1 MTAGTTRVGFIGL
14 GAMGKPMCR
23 NLLKAGFPLTVWNR
37 SRPAIDELVA
47 AGAAAGSS
55 SADVGRRSQ
64 VVITCVPNSPQ
75 VVEVVT
81 GPGGL
86 LEGMA
91 AGSTIVDMS
100 TIDPNVSQQVAA
112 RAEARGVRFLD
123 APVSGGT
130 VGAVN
135 GTLTIMVGGDDA
147 ALEEVRPV
155 LAAMGTNIFHVGAVG
170 MGEVVKLC
178 NNLIYAAQMVAVA
191 EAFTMGLKAGADPKM
206 MYEVI
211 TRSTGKCVALDT
223 RTPVP
228 GVLPNSPA
236 SNDWQPGF
244 MTALMLKDLGLALDF
259 GQALSVPMF
268 ITAIAEQVHRLAT
281 NEGHGR
287 KDFSALAL
295 TVQQMAE
302 VKQSE

>member
-1 MTAGTTRVGFIGL
+1 MATRVGFIGL
-14 GAMGKPMCR
+14 GAMGTPMCR
-23 NLLKAGFPLTVWNR
+23 NLLKQGFPLTVWNR
-37 SRPAIDELVA
+37 SRPAIDELA
-47 AGAAAGSS
+47 AEGARAAAS
-55 SADVGRRSQ
+55 SAEVGRNAD
-64 VVITCVPNSPQ
+64 VIITCVPNSPQ

-81 GPGGL
+81 GPNGV
-86 LEGMA
+86 LEGAA
-91 AGSTIVDMS
+91 AGATVIDMS
-100 TIDPNVSQQVAA
+100 TIDPNVSKQVAA
-112 RAEARGVRFLD
+112 ACAAKGVRFLD

-135 GTLTIMVGGDDA
+135 GTLTIMVGGDA
-147 ALEEVRPV
+147 AVLEEVRPV
-155 LAAMGTNIFHVGAVG
+155 LAALGTNIFHVGDVG

-191 EAFTMGLKAGADPKM
+191 EAFTMGVKAGADPKM
-206 MYEVI
+206 MFEVI

-228 GVLPNSPA
+228 GVVPTSPA

-259 GQALSVPMF
+259 GKATAVPMF
-268 ITAIAEQVHRLAT
+268 VTAVAEQVHRLAV
-281 NEGHGR
+281 NDGHGR

-295 TVQQMAE
+295 TVQKLAE
-302 VKQSE
+302 VKE

>member
-1 MTAGTTRVGFIGL
+1 MPTRVGFIGL
-14 GAMGKPMCR
+14 GAMGAPMCR

-37 SRPAIDELVA
+37 SRPAIDALA
-47 AGAAAGSS
+47 AEGAQAGPSA
-55 SADVGRRSQ
+55 ADVARGAE
-64 VVITCVPNSPQ
+64 VIVLCVPNSPQ

-81 GPGGL
+81 GPDGVLAGA
-86 LEGMA
+86 A
-91 AGSTIVDMS
+91 AGAIVVDMS

-112 RAEARGVRFLD
+112 ACAAKGVRFLD

-135 GTLTIMVGGDDA
+135 GTLTIMVGGDA
-147 ALEEVRPV
+147 AVLEEVRPV
-155 LAAMGTNIFHVGAVG
+155 LAAMGTNIFHVGDVG

-191 EAFTMGLKAGADPKM
+191 EAFTMGVKAGADPKM
-206 MYEVI
+206 MFEVI

-223 RTPVP
+223 RTPVA
-228 GVLPNSPA
+228 GVVANSPA

-259 GQALSVPMF
+259 GKAQAVPMF
-268 ITAIAEQVHRLAT
+268 VTAVAEQVHRLAV

-295 TVQQMAE
+295 TIQRLAE
-302 VKQSE
+302 TQG

>member
-1 MTAGTTRVGFIGL
+1 MATRVGFIGL

-23 NLLKAGFPLTVWNR
+23 NLLKAGFDLTVWNR
-37 SRPAIDELVA
+37 SQSAIDELAA
-47 AGAAAGSS
+47 AGAKAGASAAAVARQ
-55 SADVGRRSQ
+55 ADVI
-64 VVITCVPNSPQ
+64 VTCVPNSPQ

-81 GPGGL
+81 GPNGVLAGA
-86 LEGMA
+86 A
-91 AGSTIVDMS
+91 AGSTVIDMS

-112 RAEARGVRFLD
+112 ACAARGVRFLD

-135 GTLTIMVGGDDA
+135 GTLTIMVGGDA
-147 ALEEVRPV
+147 AVLEEARPV

-191 EAFTMGLKAGADPKM
+191 EAFTMGAKAGADPRM
-206 MYEVI
+206 MFEVI

-223 RTPVP
+223 RTPVA
-228 GVLPNSPA
+228 GVVPNSPA
-236 SNDWQPGF
+236 SNEWQPGF
-244 MTALMLKDLGLALDF
+244 MTALMLKDIGLALDF
-259 GQALSVPMF
+259 GKAMSVPMF
-268 ITAIAEQVHRLAT
+268 VTAVAEQVHRLAV

-295 TVQQMAE
+295 TVQRLAE
-302 VKQSE
+302 THG

>member
-1 MTAGTTRVGFIGL
+1 MATRVGFIGL

-23 NLLKAGFPLTVWNR
+23 NLLKAGFDLTVWNR
-37 SRPAIDELVA
+37 SQSAIDELAA
-47 AGAAAGSS
+47 AGAKAGASAAEVARQ
-55 SADVGRRSQ
+55 ADVI
-64 VVITCVPNSPQ
+64 VTCVPNSPQ

-81 GPGGL
+81 GPNGVLAGA
-86 LEGMA
+86 A
-91 AGSTIVDMS
+91 AGSTVIDMS

-112 RAEARGVRFLD
+112 ACAASGVRFLD

-135 GTLTIMVGGDDA
+135 GTLTIMVGGDA
-147 ALEEVRPV
+147 AVLEEARPV

-191 EAFTMGLKAGADPKM
+191 EAFTMGAKAGADPQM
-206 MYEVI
+206 MFEVI

-223 RTPVP
+223 RTPVA
-228 GVLPNSPA
+228 GVVPNSPA
-236 SNDWQPGF
+236 SNEWQPGF
-244 MTALMLKDLGLALDF
+244 MTALMLKDIGLALDF
-259 GQALSVPMF
+259 GKAMSVPMF
-268 ITAIAEQVHRLAT
+268 VTAVAEQVHRLAV
-281 NEGHGR
+281 NEGHSR

-295 TVQQMAE
+295 TVQRLAE
-302 VKQSE
+302 THG

>member
-1 MTAGTTRVGFIGL
+1 MATRVGFIGL

-23 NLLKAGFPLTVWNR
+23 NLLKAGFDLTVWNR
-37 SRPAIDELVA
+37 SQPAIDELAA
-47 AGAAAGSS
+47 AGARAAASA
-55 SADVGRRSQ
+55 ADVARQ
-64 VVITCVPNSPQ
+64 ADVIVTCVPNSPQ

-81 GPGGL
+81 GPGGV
-86 LEGMA
+86 LEGAA
-91 AGSTIVDMS
+91 AGSTIIDMS

-112 RAEARGVRFLD
+112 ACAAKGVRFLD

-130 VGAVN
+130 VGAIN
-135 GTLTIMVGGDDA
+135 GTLTIMVGGEA
-147 ALEEVRPV
+147 AVLEESRPV

-191 EAFTMGLKAGADPKM
+191 EAFTMGAKAGADPQM
-206 MYEVI
+206 MFEVI

-228 GVLPNSPA
+228 GVVPNSPA
-236 SNDWQPGF
+236 SNEWQPGF
-244 MTALMLKDLGLALDF
+244 MTALMLKDIGLALDF
-259 GQALSVPMF
+259 GKAMSVPMF
-268 ITAIAEQVHRLAT
+268 VTAVAEQVHRLAV

-287 KDFSALAL
+287 KDFSSLAL
-295 TVQQMAE
+295 TVQRLAE
-302 VKQSE
+302 THG